1 MPDLESED
9 YRKKHLMEQERL
21 AKLWDAYQIQEKALK
36 EATDSI
42 RKIETD
48 NELKD
53 KEVQSLNEM
62 LEKRDKQLR
71 EMEREVTNLQK
82 ITADYKPKLAGCES
96 SLKKE
101 KDKLAKLYD
110 VAQEMEEELQLKTKA
125 LEQRDGWFLEHF
137 SFFENVGDVLKKWKE
152 VAEARL
158 MKEEMV
164 KKMSGGKEPTDLK
177 KAGVLAELASLES
190 VDDDTAV
197 ILYENGFTSLESLRK
212 ARSFEL
218 VAIQGVSP
226 TKANEIFQEMKKF

>member
-1 MPDLESED
+1 MPELESED

-42 RKIETD
+42 RMIETD

-62 LEKRDKQLR
+62 LEKRDKELR

-82 ITADYKPKLAGCES
+82 ITADYKPKLENCQTA
-96 SLKKE
+96 LQKE
-101 KDKLAKLYD
+101 KDKLVKLYD
-110 VAQEMEEELQLKTKA
+110 VAQEMDEELQLKTRA

-137 SFFENVGDVLKKWKE
+137 SFFEGVGDVLKKWKD
-152 VAEARL
+152 VAEARI

-164 KKMSGGKEPTDLK
+164 KKMSGGAAPTDLK
-177 KAGVLAELASLES
+177 KAGVIVELASLES
-190 VDDDTAV
+190 VDDDIAA
-197 ILYENGFTSLESLRK
+197 ILYETGFTSLEALRK

-218 VAIQGVSP
+218 VAIQGISP

>member
-1 MPDLESED
+1 MPDMESED

-36 EATDSI
+36 EATDTI
-42 RKIETD
+42 RGLETD
-48 NELKD
+48 NEFKD
-53 KEVQSLNEM
+53 KEVQSLSDM
-62 LEKRDKQLR
+62 VEKRDKQLR

-82 ITADYKPKLAGCES
+82 ITADYKPKLANCEK
-96 SLKKE
+96 SLQKE
-101 KDKLAKLYD
+101 KDKLVKLFD

-125 LEQRDGWFLEHF
+125 LEQRDAWFLEHF
-137 SFFENVGDVLKKWKE
+137 SFFEGVGDVLKKWKD
-152 VAEARL
+152 VAEARI

-164 KKMSGGKEPTDLK
+164 KKMSGGVEPTDLK

-190 VDDDTAV
+190 VSDAEATL
-197 ILYENGFTSLESLRK
+197 LYDNGFTSLESLRK

-218 VAIQGVSP
+218 VAIQGISP